1 MSKSVRSRRFRLG
14 AASAG
19 AVATVGAAVLAFAAP
34 AGAAASITVS
44 PSSGLKDGQTV
55 SVSISGFAPN
65 ASNIN
70 IVQCL
75 ASGSGASDCDVNDG
89 KLFQKTDAN
98 GALTVSM
105 TVRATFNSVDCA
117 KQQCMIAAH
126 AGTDPTS
133 GTNAEAN
140 ISFGSSGGNSGGGS
154 SSAPAP
160 VPSAT
165 ATTTSGGSTATGG
178 GNAGGGTNGS
188 APSVPTGADTG
199 RAATGGSLPLVAEML
214 AGLAVLLGAVA
225 LTLHRRRTN

>member
-14 AASAG
+14 AASVG
-19 AVATVGAAVLAFAAP
+19 AVAAAGAAVLAFAAP
-34 AGAAASITVS
+34 AAAAASITVS

-70 IVQCL
+70 IVECL
-75 ASGSGASDCDVNDG
+75 TSGTGASDCDVNDG

-105 TVRATFNSVDCA
+105 TVRATFNSVDCTKA
-117 KQQCMIAAH
+117 QCMIAAH

-140 ISFGSSGGNSGGGS
+140 ISFGGSSGGS

-160 VPSAT
+160 APTSTASSAPG
-165 ATTTSGGSTATGG
+165 GGSTATGG
-178 GNAGGGTNGS
+178 GTNGN
-188 APSVPTGADTG
+188 AASVPTGADTG
-199 RAATGGSLPLVAEML
+199 RAVTGGSLPLIAEVL
-214 AGLAVLLGAVA
+214 AGLAVLLGGVS
-225 LTLHRRRTN
+225 LTLHRRRTG